1 MQDQI
6 NKAFAALNQRLHT
19 SHQEFAIHKLDGVKV
34 FISNAKAEYE
44 DGSNQFR
51 EVNWRGCSN
60 FNHHLANLAWFG
72 SASMMNLLYERGRVG
87 ALEAM
92 AKNTDR
98 VIAKR
103 DANII
108 KALEKKG
115 VTSIPDFEL
124 IDFELIEC
132 SDGFEGEFHVDGHI
146 VTIRTILAGG
156 YNIQCLHQ
164 RTLIKVK

>member
-19 SHQEFAIHKLDGVKV
+19 SHQEFAIHKLDGVET
-34 FISNAKAEYE
+34 FIETEKAKYAL
-44 DGSNQFR
+44 GSNQFR
-51 EVNWRGCSN
+51 DVNWKGFSN
-60 FNHHLANLAWFG
+60 FNRHLANLAWFG
-72 SASMMNLLYERGRVG
+72 SASMMNLLCGRGRAG

-124 IDFELIEC
+124 IEC
-132 SDGFEGEFHVDGHI
+132 SDGVEGKFHVDGHI

-164 RTLIKVK
+164 RTLVKIK

>member
-19 SHQEFAIHKLDGVKV
+19 SHQEFAIHKLDGFKT
-34 FISNAKAEYE
+34 FIDNTKAEYE
-44 DGSNQFR
+44 NSSNQFR
-51 EVNWRGCSN
+51 EVNWRGGSN

-72 SASMMNLLYERGRVG
+72 SVSMMNLLCGRGRAG

-124 IDFELIEC
+124 IEC
-132 SDGFEGEFHVDGHI
+132 SDGVEGKFHVDGHI

>member
-19 SHQEFAIHKLDGVKV
+19 SHQEFAICKLDGVKD
-34 FISNAKAEYE
+34 FIETKEAEFK
-44 DGSNQFR
+44 DGSLEFATVDGFANPR
-51 EVNWRGCSN
+51 PR
-60 FNHHLANLAWFG
+60 FNRHYAMISWYG
-72 SASMMNLLYERGRVG
+72 SKAMMNILCERGRAG

-124 IDFELIEC
+124 IER
-132 SDGFEGEFHVDGHI
+132 SDGVEGEFHVDGHI

-164 RTLIKVK
+164 RTLITVK